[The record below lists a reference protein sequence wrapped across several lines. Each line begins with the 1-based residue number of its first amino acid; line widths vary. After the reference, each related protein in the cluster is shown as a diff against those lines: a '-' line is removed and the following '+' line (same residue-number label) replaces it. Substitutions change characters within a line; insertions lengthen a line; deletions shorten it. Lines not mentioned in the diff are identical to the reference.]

1 MTKYLTTLHKYSYS
15 CTHDKVLNYTVQ
27 VLILVYS

>member
-1 MTKYLTTLHKYSYS
+1 MTKYLTTLYKYSYS